1 MASSGMNVQHL
12 AEPRLLFANGTH
24 VCPRRGIAEYGVFD
38 QTQATRRSEVYVG
51 GVGPSNCIDLLDAW
65 LRRCRGVIA
74 AASDVKQEN
83 LRLPFCGFNSKSG
96 FGTEMRFSADLSRT
110 IKNSEIK
117 AVLDIEDRTARV
129 REAVE
134 CYYEHVKFLAQN
146 RHVDVVVCVI
156 PKNLYDGVA
165 NDATPG
171 EETLEAEADSH
182 EELNFRRALKAKA
195 MPLAK
200 PLQLVFDVSLDGTDV
215 AGQQDDATKAW
226 NFCTALYYKS
236 SPTIPWKLDRD
247 NGRASSC
254 AVGISFYRSRDRQTL
269 NTSLAQIFDELGN
282 GLILRGTPVGFDK
295 EDRSPRLSEGQAHE
309 LLAAALNEYRVAL
322 RNYPA
327 RVVIH
332 KSSRFSDA
340 EIAGLES
347 AAQEVNV
354 DMVDFV
360 TVIDSKL
367 RLFRDGNYPP
377 YRGTLAQLD
386 HERQVLYTRG
396 SVWYYQT
403 YPGLYVPKPIELRV
417 VKSEESPNYIAK
429 EVLGLTKMNWNNTQF
444 DGKYPVTLGC
454 SRKVGEI
461 MKYLTDKETPQIRY
475 GYYM

>member
-1 MASSGMNVQHL
+1 MNVEHL
-12 AEPRLLFANGTH
+12 PEPRLLFAGGTH
-24 VCPRRGIAEYGVFD
+24 ICPRRGIAEYGVFD
-38 QTQATRRSEVYVG
+38 QTQATRRSEIYVG
-51 GVGPSNCIDLLDAW
+51 GVGTSNCIDLLDAW
-65 LRRCRGVIA
+65 LKRCGGVIA

-83 LRLPFCGFNSKSG
+83 LRLPFCGFNRSRG
-96 FGTEMRFSADLSRT
+96 FGADMNFSADLSRT
-110 IKNSEIK
+110 IRNSEVK
-117 AVLDIEDRTARV
+117 AILDIKDRKQRV

-134 CYYEHVKFLAQN
+134 LYYEHIKFLAQN

-156 PKNLYDGVA
+156 PKKLYEGVA
-165 NDATPG
+165 SEDPPREHTLAT
-171 EETLEAEADSH
+171 EVEAY

-195 MPLAK
+195 MPFAK
-200 PLQLVFDVSLDGTDV
+200 PLQLVLDVSLNAARV

-236 SPTIPWKLDRD
+236 GPTIPWKLNQD
-247 NGRASSC
+247 NARASSC
-254 AVGISFYRSRDRQTL
+254 AVGISFYRSRDRRTL
-269 NTSLAQIFDELGN
+269 STSLAQIFDELGN
-282 GLILRGTPVGFDK
+282 GLILRGTPVELDK
-295 EDRSPRLSEGQAHE
+295 DDRSPRLSEGQAHS
-309 LLAAALNEYRVAL
+309 LLTAALNEYRVAL

-332 KSSRFSDA
+332 KSSHFSDA
-340 EIAGLES
+340 EISGLES
-347 AAQEVNV
+347 AAQEVNI
-354 DMVDFV
+354 DIVDFV
-360 TVIDSKL
+360 TVMDSKL

-386 HERQVLYTRG
+386 DHRQLLYTRG
-396 SVWYYQT
+396 SVWYYET

-417 VKSEESPNYIAK
+417 VKSEESPSYIAK

-461 MKYLTDKETPQIRY
+461 MKYLTDRDAPQIRY